1 MKQNRWRGPRPVKV
15 MNQRVPHVADA
26 SATACSYVSATWRD
40 VVVEVRTPRGLLSV
54 VTVRVP
60 R

>member
-1 MKQNRWRGPRPVKV
+1 MKPNRWYGPHLSKV
-15 MNQRVPHVADA
+15 MNQEVPNVTD
-26 SATACSYVSATWRD
+26 ATAKAWSYVSANRRD